1 MSELPQVHGA
11 VAHTG
16 RTQGA
21 RVCYFLYVFVEYKRG
36 LLKTITKRYEKEISF
51 NNQ

>member
-1 MSELPQVHGA
+1 MSELPQVHGV

-21 RVCYFLYVFVEYKRG
+21 RLCNFLCILVGYKRG
-36 LLKTITKRYEKEISF
+36 LFKTITKRYEKKISV
-51 NNQ
+51 NDQ